1 MTSPVP
7 VSAVRGPGLVARLSA
22 EALGTLFLV
31 LVAIGVPMFTLP
43 QSNPLPASLAAGF
56 AVTAGMLAF
65 GYISGGHFNPAVTL
79 GNLIAG
85 RIRPLAAAAY
95 VGAQLVG
102 AVLGALLLFGVLRT
116 LPGIPDSRAAFDTV
130 AAGFG
135 EHSTV
140 QAPMAGVLLVE
151 VVGAALL
158 VAVFLGTTTGRK
170 ASLAM
175 APFAVG
181 LTLAVLLQFGQSIGN
196 APFNPARA
204 TAHALFSS
212 AWAVEGLWLFWVA
225 PLVGAALAGLV
236 YRGFAD
242 AASVVPAAAAGAADG
257 ADADDFDDDET
268 DDDETDADNAAAEA
282 AGEATT
288 APSATPVA
296 PAAPAALAEP
306 VVDEARDFFDGK
318 KD

>member
-1 MTSPVP
+1 MTSAVP
-7 VSAVRGPGLVARLSA
+7 VSAARGPGLVARLSA

-79 GNLIAG
+79 GSLIAG
-85 RIRPLAAAAY
+85 LIRPVAAAAY

-102 AVLGALLLFGVLRT
+102 AILGALLLFGVLRT

-135 EHSTV
+135 EHSVV

-170 ASLAM
+170 ASPAM

-181 LTLAVLLQFGQSIGN
+181 LTVAVLLQFGQSIGN

-212 AWAVEGLWLFWVA
+212 SWAVEGLWLFWVA
-225 PLVGAALAGLV
+225 PLAGAALAGLV

-242 AASVVPAAAAGAADG
+242 AAVPAAVAVAAHAADDADG
-257 ADADDFDDDET
+257 ESDDSFDADDAATGDEATADADT
-268 DDDETDADNAAAEA
+268 
-282 AGEATT
+282 AGEAT
-288 APSATPVA
+288 
-296 PAAPAALAEP
+296 AAPKAAPEA
-306 VVDEARDFFDGK
+306 DEARDFFDGK
-318 KD
+318 KG